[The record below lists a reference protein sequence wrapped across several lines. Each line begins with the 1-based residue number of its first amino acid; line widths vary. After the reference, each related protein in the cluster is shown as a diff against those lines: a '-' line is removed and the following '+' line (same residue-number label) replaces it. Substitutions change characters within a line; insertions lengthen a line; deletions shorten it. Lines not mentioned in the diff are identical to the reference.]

1 MKIKRWLASFLAV
14 SILLGATPGTVAM
27 AEGLDTESVITH
39 QHTDSCYRLEE
50 NCIHNHTDE
59 CYPIIESIPE
69 EASPSDAQY
78 SEPTECTHV
87 CSEENGCI
95 VRYWI
100 VPIPQKHPQKT
111 LLLILRRNLYRKQS
125 QKRHRVMQSP
135 PPAGMY
141 LYGKMHCRSYQF

>member
-95 VRYWI
+95 VK
-100 VPIPQKHPQKT
+100 V
-111 LLLILRRNLYRKQS
+111 LDLSLI
-125 QKRHRVMQSP
+125 HI
-135 PPAGMY
+135 
-141 LYGKMHCRSYQF
+141 